1 MKDLTTPGSPQ
12 NKAAIWIA
20 NEDRPHVTA
29 STGRPFLERYVL
41 AVLYFSLGG
50 DTTWGDSLNFLQPGH
65 VCNWGKPHTNTMGN
79 DLTFGVHGCRQI
91 DDELVPV
98 GLSLGEY

>member
-1 MKDLTTPGSPQ
+1 MEDLKTPGSPQ

-20 NEDRPHVTA
+20 SKDRPHLTV
-29 STGRPFLERYVL
+29 STGRPFLDRYVL

-50 DTTWGDSLNFLQPGH
+50 DVTWGDSLNFLQPGH
-65 VCNWGKPHTNTMGN
+65 VCNWGNPYKSTMGN
-79 DLTFGVHGCRQI
+79 DLTFGVLGCRLI